1 MRKLILMAVM
11 LAMILMVAAPA
22 SADTV
27 TADGLIAGTLEG
39 GVVVAGNQNLTVG
52 APTLSFGE
60 DAAAAG
66 DLVPPGVF
74 AGSFNTPFTVN
85 IADAGVGTT
94 IEDDVFAGSAFLDT
108 NFVEAGSG
116 SLSVDTE
123 VGFLD

>member
-39 GVVVAGNQNLTVG
+39 GVVVAGDPNLVNATTFLV
-52 APTLSFGE
+52 PGE

-66 DLVPPGVF
+66 DFVPPGVF
-74 AGSFNTPFTVN
+74 AGGLNTPFKLN
-85 IADAGVGTT
+85 ITEAGVGTPV
-94 IEDDVFAGSAFLDT
+94 EDDVFAGSAFLDT

-116 SLSVDTE
+116 SLALDME
-123 VGFLD
+123 VEFLD